1 MKYYLSV
8 AVQITV
14 SLTML
19 AACSISPETSRQSGA
34 ERQAES
40 LVIPSQQSAIV
51 QSGNGGPEVLSLQS
65 IPVLEPG
72 EGQVL
77 IRIYAAAINPIDWRN
92 RQGGGMAAGMAAG
105 PVPGGEGMA
114 AGPAQAGAAG
124 GTPAQGAIAKS
135 VPGLDFSGVVA
146 RVGAGVTSFKV
157 GDAVFAKINSGQG
170 GSLNGAY
177 AQYAIAPVSRVA
189 AKPTGLTYAEASGLG
204 TVGITALRAVNQ
216 ANVRAGQR
224 VFIDGIAGGIGSS
237 VAQIVKARGAYVL
250 GTASSIH
257 HDYLRSI
264 GVDEP
269 IDYKQVKFEEVVRQ
283 PVDVVIE
290 TVGVET
296 ATRALKIMKQGGVMT
311 SVSGVPGAAACAAA
325 GVTCI
330 AISGASAASA
340 LTDAE
345 LLAEISNLAQAGK
358 LKLHVDATYPLEQ
371 AAIAQD
377 KNHEGST
384 EGKVVLLVDA
394 ARAKQK

>member
-19 AACSISPETSRQSGA
+19 AACSISPDTSRQSGA

-157 GDAVFAKINSGQG
+157 GDAVFAKIWLVNMQ
-170 GSLNGAY
+170 SL
-177 AQYAIAPVSRVA
+177 
-189 AKPTGLTYAEASGLG
+189 
-204 TVGITALRAVNQ
+204 
-216 ANVRAGQR
+216 
-224 VFIDGIAGGIGSS
+224 
-237 VAQIVKARGAYVL
+237 
-250 GTASSIH
+250 
-257 HDYLRSI
+257 
-264 GVDEP
+264 
-269 IDYKQVKFEEVVRQ
+269 
-283 PVDVVIE
+283 
-290 TVGVET
+290 
-296 ATRALKIMKQGGVMT
+296 
-311 SVSGVPGAAACAAA
+311 
-325 GVTCI
+325 
-330 AISGASAASA
+330 IS
-340 LTDAE
+340 T
-345 LLAEISNLAQAGK
+345 LLLQ
-358 LKLHVDATYPLEQ
+358 
-371 AAIAQD
+371 
-377 KNHEGST
+377 
-384 EGKVVLLVDA
+384 
-394 ARAKQK
+394 

>member
-19 AACSISPETSRQSGA
+19 AACSISPDTSRQSGA

-189 AKPTGLTYAEASGLG
+189 AKPTGLTSAEASGLG

-311 SVSGVPGAAACAAA
+311 SVSGVPGAAACAEA

>member
-19 AACSISPETSRQSGA
+19 AACSISPDTSRQSGA

-51 QSGNGGPEVLSLQS
+51 QTGNGGPEVLSLQS

-105 PVPGGEGMA
+105 PLPGGEGMA
-114 AGPAQAGAAG
+114 AGPAPAGAAVG
-124 GTPAQGAIAKS
+124 APAQGAVSKS
-135 VPGLDFSGVVA
+135 VPGLDLSGVVA

-170 GSLNGAY
+170 GTLNGAY
-177 AQYAIAPVSRVA
+177 AEYAVAPVSRVA
-189 AKPTGLTYAEASGLG
+189 AKPTSLTYAEASGLG
-204 TVGITALRAVNQ
+204 TVGITALRTVNQ

-237 VAQIVKARGAYVL
+237 AAQIVKARGAYVL
-250 GTASSIH
+250 GTASSVH
-257 HDYLRSI
+257 HEYLRSI
-264 GVDEP
+264 GVDES
-269 IDYKQVKFEEVVRQ
+269 IDYKQVRFEEVIRQ

-296 ATRALKIMKQGGVMT
+296 AIRALKIMKQGGVMT

-325 GVTCI
+325 SVTCI

-345 LLAEISNLAQAGK
+345 LLTEIGNLAQAGK